1 MHDIET
7 TYNFI
12 DIFIAGTLLITFI
25 LGTWKGFVRSLTAL
39 ASLVL
44 GVALSLKYYP
54 LVQPYLKKISS
65 LDPNISM
72 ILSVIIVF
80 IAVQILF
87 IGVRWILA
95 KLLDL
100 TRLTWLDR
108 IFGALMG
115 VATGFLLVGAA
126 VQALLIGVP
135 DWPMVK
141 TSKLVQPV
149 DRLTWKGIAYAPKEA
164 KDQVQS
170 VITKWKGI
178 QEVAPSTPRRQAA
191 PVQKAPTTAASPG
204 IVK

>member
-1 MHDIET
+1 VLMNSIE

-12 DIFIAGTLLITFI
+12 DIFIVGTLLITFV
-25 LGTWKGFVRSLTAL
+25 LGTWKGFVRSLTSL

-44 GVALSLKYYP
+44 GTAAAFKYYP
-54 LVQPYLKKISS
+54 VVQPYLKKVSS

-80 IAVQILF
+80 IGVQVVF
-87 IGVRWILA
+87 IVVRRILA

-108 IFGALMG
+108 IFGAVMG
-115 VATGFLLVGAA
+115 VAAGFLVVAAA
-126 VQALLIGVP
+126 VQGLLIGIP
-135 DWPMVK
+135 DWPMIK
-141 TSKLVQPV
+141 TSRLVQPV
-149 DRLTWKGIAYAPKEA
+149 DRLTWKGLEYAPKEA
-164 KDQVQS
+164 RDQVQS

-178 QEVAPSTPRRQAA
+178 QEVAPAAPQRQAA
-191 PVQKAPTTAASPG
+191 PSQKATTPPPG

>member
-1 MHDIET
+1 MNGIET
-7 TYNFI
+7 SYNFI
-12 DIFIAGTLLITFI
+12 DIFIAGTILITFVV
-25 LGTWKGFVRSLTAL
+25 GTWKGFVRSLTAL

-44 GVALSLKYYP
+44 GVACALKYYP

-87 IGVRWILA
+87 IAVRRILA

-115 VATGFLLVGAA
+115 AAAGFLLVASA

-141 TSKLVQPV
+141 ASKLVQPV
-149 DRLTWKGIAYAPKEA
+149 NQLTWKAMSYAPKEA
-164 KDQVQS
+164 RDQVQS

-178 QEVAPSTPRRQAA
+178 QEGTPSVPQRQPASSEKG
-191 PVQKAPTTAASPG
+191 PAASPK
-204 IVK
+204 IAK

>member
-1 MHDIET
+1 MNAIE

-12 DIFIAGTLLITFI
+12 DIFIVATLLITFV

-44 GVALSLKYYP
+44 GVVLALKYYP

-80 IAVQILF
+80 IAVQVAF
-87 IGVRWILA
+87 IAVRRILA
-95 KLLDL
+95 ALLDL

-115 VATGFLLVGAA
+115 VAAGFLVVAA
-126 VQALLIGVP
+126 TVQALLIGVP

-141 TSKLVQPV
+141 TSKFVQPV
-149 DRLTWKGIAYAPKEA
+149 DHLTWRGLAYVPKEA
-164 KDQVQS
+164 REQVQS

-178 QEVAPSTPRRQAA
+178 QEGPLAPQRQTA
-191 PVQKAPTTAASPG
+191 PLQKAPAPAPG
-204 IVK
+204 TGK

>member
-1 MHDIET
+1 MNVLET
-7 TYNFI
+7 SYNFI

-44 GVALSLKYYP
+44 GVALSIKYYP

-80 IAVQILF
+80 IAVQVLF
-87 IGVRWILA
+87 IAVRRILA

-108 IFGALMG
+108 IFGAIMG
-115 VATGFLLVGAA
+115 AAAGFLLVAAA

-141 TSKLVQPV
+141 TSKLVKPV
-149 DRLTWKGIAYAPKEA
+149 DRLTWTGMAYAPKEA
-164 KDQVQS
+164 RDQVQS

-178 QEVAPSTPRRQAA
+178 QEGAPSAPQRQAA
-191 PVQKAPTTAASPG
+191 PSPKAPTASPG
-204 IVK
+204 IAK

>member
-1 MHDIET
+1 MNSIET

-44 GVALSLKYYP
+44 GVACALKYYP

-87 IGVRWILA
+87 IVVRRILA

-115 VATGFLLVGAA
+115 AAAGFLLVAAA

-149 DRLTWKGIAYAPKEA
+149 NQLTWKGMSYAPKEA
-164 KDQVQS
+164 RDQVQS

-178 QEVAPSTPRRQAA
+178 QEGTPSAPQRQPAPSEKGPA
-191 PVQKAPTTAASPG
+191 VSPK
-204 IVK
+204 IAK

>member
-1 MHDIET
+1 MNSIE

-12 DIFIAGTLLITFI
+12 DIFIVGTLLITFV
-25 LGTWKGFVRSLTAL
+25 LGTWKGFVRSLTSL

-44 GVALSLKYYP
+44 GTAAAFKYYP
-54 LVQPYLKKISS
+54 VVQPYLKKVSS

-80 IAVQILF
+80 IGVQVVF
-87 IGVRWILA
+87 IVVRRILA

-108 IFGALMG
+108 IFGAVMG
-115 VATGFLLVGAA
+115 VAAGFLVVAAA
-126 VQALLIGVP
+126 VQGLLIGIP
-135 DWPMVK
+135 DWPMIK
-141 TSKLVQPV
+141 TSRLVQPV
-149 DRLTWKGIAYAPKEA
+149 DRLTWKGLEYAPKEA
-164 KDQVQS
+164 RDQVQS

-178 QEVAPSTPRRQAA
+178 QEVAPAAPQRQAA
-191 PVQKAPTTAASPG
+191 PSQKATTPPPG